1 MSGDLISA
9 ECEVDVYRKQLRAS
23 RAAFHAIVDRSADGV
38 IVLTPE
44 GLIAF
49 LNPAAETMLG
59 RPAGEL
65 YGEPFDIPL
74 TPGAH
79 SEIDLLGSDG
89 TVRVAELR
97 VVATEWQNRQAWL
110 ATLRD
115 ITEHKNNERR
125 ARDAVRRRDEFIA
138 LLSHE
143 LRNPLAAIRNAGTL
157 VARTASAEGVC
168 ARSVDVIERQCRQMA
183 WLLDE
188 LLEVTRISQG
198 KIQLKRDPIDLNIV
212 VAESIEA
219 LAPQIESGDR
229 HLTVLTPEETVYVE
243 GDMARLHQVVSNLLA
258 NAVKYSHPGG
268 NIEVEL
274 TADSHDTLRR
284 LVDDGIGIPADLL
297 SEIFE
302 PFIQGNSCLA
312 RDDTGLGLGLSLVRS
327 LVELHGGCVK
337 ATSEG
342 PGCGSEFS
350 VRLPRF
356 IPKPRD
362 LPPTEVGGPA
372 MPGALRLLIV
382 EDNDD
387 VRDMLQTLLELDG
400 HEVGVARDGR
410 EGVEMIESQLPQVA
424 IVDIGLPV
432 LDGYQLAKRV
442 RSQSALKET
451 FLIALTGYGQD
462 DDRRRA
468 MESGFDAH
476 LVKPV
481 DLLKLNE
488 LMAERT
494 RPMGP
499 SIIAPECTE
508 TFEVPPAKTRLA
520 FIPGRGV
527 VGCETAID

>member
-38 IVLTPE
+38 IVLTPD

-49 LNPAAETMLG
+49 LNPAAEHMLG

-65 YGEPFDIPL
+65 YGERFDIPL

-79 SEIDLLGSDG
+79 SEVDLLGSDG
-89 TVRVAELR
+89 IVRVAELR
-97 VVATEWQNRQAWL
+97 VVATEWQNRSAWL

-157 VARTASAEGVC
+157 VARTAAAEGVC

-198 KIQLKRDPIDLNIV
+198 KIQLKRDAIDLNIV

-219 LAPQIESGDR
+219 LAPQMESGER
-229 HLTVLTPEETVYVE
+229 HLSVVTPEEPVYVE

-258 NAVKYSHPGG
+258 NAIKYSHPGG
-268 NIEVEL
+268 HIEVEL
-274 TADSHDTLRR
+274 SADRNESLLRI
-284 LVDDGIGIPADLL
+284 VDDGIGIPADLL

-302 PFIQGNSCLA
+302 PFIQGNACLA

-327 LVELHGGCVK
+327 LVELHGGSVK
-337 ATSEG
+337 AMSDG
-342 PGCGSEFS
+342 PGSGSEFS

-356 IPKPRD
+356 IPKPQD
-362 LPPTEVGGPA
+362 LPPTEVGGLA

-410 EGVEMIESQLPQVA
+410 EGVEMIEAQPPQVA

-442 RSQSALKET
+442 RMQPALKET

-468 MESGFDAH
+468 IEAGFDAH

-488 LMAERT
+488 LMAARRSSHVELSAVT
-494 RPMGP
+494 
-499 SIIAPECTE
+499 ECFE
-508 TFEVPPAKTRLA
+508 ESEVPHCKTRFA

-527 VGCETAID
+527 VGCDKTVE